1 MQKLATAGCLA
12 QIPSYI
18 HFRGWG
24 PAGQRNNINAVI
36 LVCFPRCFGLFWP
49 DGWLQL
55 FHFSNLK
62 AQGILVFLVFLG
74 FFGFLVFF
82 LGFLGLVGGFGFFIS
97 LI

>member
-24 PAGQRNNINAVI
+24 PAGQRNNINAVM
-36 LVCFPRCFGLFWP
+36 LGCLSPVFGFFGP

-62 AQGILVFLVFLG
+62 ARGILGFLG
-74 FFGFLVFF
+74 FLGCLGFLGF